1 MNKTCTETTISELRQ
16 KAEELLAQQS
26 QETPP
31 GEADVRRLLHELQV
45 HQIELEMQ
53 DNELRVADE
62 ALHKLS
68 LAIEQV
74 QHGILITDL
83 AGNIEYANTAY
94 TASSGYSRDEVLG
107 KNPRFQQSGQTS
119 RETYVQLWQTL
130 LRGEIW
136 RGEFINRRKN
146 GEIYTEYEIIV
157 PVRQPDGHISHYIGI
172 KEDITERKKAETIR
186 EFLAQTSAGDT
197 DDTFFRQL
205 AGHLA
210 TALGMFYVCIDR
222 LEGDGLTARTLA
234 IWCDDHFEDN
244 VTYALKDTP
253 CGDVVNQQVCC
264 FPASVSALFPRDQV
278 LQDLRAESYIGTTLF
293 SHDGQAIGLIAVIGR
308 QPLANRPFA
317 ESILNL
323 VGIRAAGELE
333 RLMVEERLRHAIAE
347 LDAHRL
353 QLETIV
359 AQRTAELTV
368 AKEAAE
374 TANIAKSAFLANM
387 SHEIRTPINAITGMA
402 HLMRR
407 AGLTPD
413 QAGRLGKLEGASEHL
428 LGIINAILDLSKIDA
443 GKFDLEETHFRAESL
458 LGNIASMLQE
468 QANAKQLRLLI
479 DAQAI
484 PTQLLG
490 DPTRLQQALLNYA
503 ANAIKFTGQGS
514 VTLRVRMVEETP
526 ENVMLRFEVEDTGIG
541 IDPATLPRLFNA
553 FEQADNTTTRQY
565 GGTGLGL
572 AITRKIA
579 QLMGG
584 DAGAESTPG
593 TGSTFWF
600 TVRLPKGKPVSAVR
614 KTTSTES
621 AEAVLL
627 RDHAGRRILLVEDE
641 PVNREVSLMM
651 LGDVG
656 LVVDSAED
664 GVAAVELATR
674 NTYDLIL
681 MDMQM
686 PRMDGLDAT
695 REIRKLPNG
704 AKVPIIAMTANAFA
718 EDKARCFKAGMN
730 DFIMKPVKPELLFE
744 ALLKWLSVTNRG

>member
-1 MNKTCTETTISELRQ
+1 MNKPSTDQTTSELRLR
-16 KAEELLAQQS
+16 AEEILAQYVQDS
-26 QETPP
+26 SAS
-31 GEADVRRLLHELQV
+31 EADVRRLLHELQV

-62 ALHKLS
+62 TLRKLS

-74 QHGILITDL
+74 QHSIVITDL

-94 TASSGYSRDEVLG
+94 TASSGYALDEVLG
-107 KNPRFQQSGQTS
+107 RNPRFQQSGQTP
-119 RETYVQLWQTL
+119 RETYVDLWQTL
-130 LRGEIW
+130 LRGEVW

-146 GEIYTEYEIIV
+146 GDIYTEYEIIV
-157 PVRQPDGHISHYIGI
+157 PVRQPGGHISHYIGI

-186 EFLAQTSAGDT
+186 EFLAQTSAGAADE
-197 DDTFFRQL
+197 TFFQQL

-210 TALGMFYVCIDR
+210 ATLDMFYVCIDR
-222 LEGDGLTARTLA
+222 LEGDGLSARTLA

-253 CGDVVNQQVCC
+253 CGDVVGQQVCC

-293 SHDGQAIGLIAVIGR
+293 SHDGKAIGLIAVIGR
-308 QPLANRPFA
+308 QPLTNRPFA
-317 ESILNL
+317 ESILNM
-323 VGIRAAGELE
+323 VGLRAAGELE
-333 RLMVEERLRHAIAE
+333 RLMVEERLRNAVAE

-359 AQRTAELTV
+359 AQRTAELV
-368 AKEAAE
+368 LAKEAAE

-387 SHEIRTPINAITGMA
+387 SHEIRTPLNAVTGMA

-407 AGLTPD
+407 AGLSLD
-413 QAGRLGKLEGASEHL
+413 QAERLGKLEAASEHL

-443 GKFDLEETHFRAESL
+443 GKFELEETHFRVESL
-458 LGNIASMLQE
+458 LGNVASMLQE
-468 QANAKQLRLLI
+468 RASAKHLRLLV

-484 PTQLLG
+484 PTQLQG
-490 DPTRLQQALLNYA
+490 DPTRLRQALLNYA
-503 ANAIKFTGQGS
+503 TNAIKFTKQGS
-514 VTLRVRMVEETP
+514 ITLRVRMVEATP
-526 ENVMLRFEVEDTGIG
+526 ENVLLRFEVHDTGIG
-541 IDPATLPRLFNA
+541 IDPTTLSRLFNA
-553 FEQADNTTTRQY
+553 FEQADSTTTRQY

-579 QLMGG
+579 HLMGG

-593 TGSTFWF
+593 MGSTFWF
-600 TVRLPKGKPVSAVR
+600 TVRLAKGGAVR
-614 KTTSTES
+614 LAEKATTAES
-621 AEAVLL
+621 SEAALL
-627 RDHAGRRILLVEDE
+627 RDYSGCRVLLAEDE
-641 PVNREVSLMM
+641 EVNREISLMM

-656 LVVDSAED
+656 LVVDVAED
-664 GVAAVELATR
+664 GVVAVGLATR
-674 NTYDLIL
+674 NAYDLIL

-704 AKVPIIAMTANAFA
+704 AKVPILAMTANAFA

-730 DFIMKPVKPELLFE
+730 DFIMKPVEPEFLFE
-744 ALLKWLSVTNRG
+744 TLLKWLAEANRG

>member
-1 MNKTCTETTISELRQ
+1 M
-16 KAEELLAQQS
+16 LADRA
-26 QETPP
+26 TGLPD
-31 GEADVRRLLHELQV
+31 GEMDTRRLLHELQV

-53 DNELRVADE
+53 NNELHQADE
-62 ALHKLS
+62 SLRKLS

-74 QHGILITDL
+74 QHSIVITDL

-94 TASSGYSRDEVLG
+94 TTSSGYALDEVLG
-107 KNPRFQQSGQTS
+107 KNPRFQQSGQTPS
-119 RETYVQLWQTL
+119 ETYVHLWQTL

-136 RGEFINRRKN
+136 RGEFINRRKS

-157 PVRQPDGHISHYIGI
+157 PVRQADGHITHYIGI
-172 KEDITERKKAETIR
+172 KEDITERKKVEAIR
-186 EFLAQTSAGDT
+186 GFLAQASAAAADE
-197 DDTFFRQL
+197 TFFRQL

-210 TALGMFYVCIDR
+210 AALDMFYVCIDR

-253 CGDVVNQQVCC
+253 CGDVVGQQVCC
-264 FPASVSALFPRDQV
+264 FPASVCAVFPRDQV

-293 SHDGQAIGLIAVIGR
+293 SHDGRPIGLIAVIGR
-308 QPLANRPFA
+308 QLLANRLFA

-333 RLMVEERLRHAIAE
+333 RLMVEEKLRDTIAE
-347 LDAHRL
+347 LDVHRH

-359 AQRTAELTV
+359 AQRTAELV
-368 AKEAAE
+368 LAKEAAE

-407 AGLTPD
+407 AGLPSD
-413 QAGRLGKLEGASEHL
+413 QAERLDKVEAASEHL
-428 LGIINAILDLSKIDA
+428 LGVINAILDLSKIDA
-443 GKFDLEETHFRAESL
+443 GKFELEETHFRAESL
-458 LGNIASMLQE
+458 LGNVASMLQE
-468 QANAKQLRLLI
+468 RANAKHMQLLI

-503 ANAIKFTGQGS
+503 TNALKFTAQGS
-514 VTLRVRMVEETP
+514 VTLRVSMLEETP
-526 ENVMLRFEVEDTGIG
+526 KNVLLRFEVQDTGIG
-541 IDPATLPRLFNA
+541 LDPATLPRLFNA

-593 TGSTFWF
+593 KGSTFWF
-600 TVRLPKGKPVSAVR
+600 TVRLAKGKPVKAAEKSAP
-614 KTTSTES
+614 TES

-627 RDHAGRRILLVEDE
+627 RDHAGCRVLLAEDE
-641 PVNREVSLMM
+641 PINREVSLMM
-651 LGDVG
+651 LDDVG
-656 LVVDSAED
+656 LVVDVAED
-664 GVAAVELATR
+664 GVVAVELASR
-674 NTYDLIL
+674 NAYDLIL

-704 AKVPIIAMTANAFA
+704 ARVPILAMTANAFA

-744 ALLKWLSVTNRG
+744 TLLRWIQKPVR